1 VVPLHRVAR
10 VVLLSGETVLAMW
23 DIECEGRPALALV
36 DELARLH
43 LAARRLGWS
52 IALRDTDADLA
63 GVIELAGLSDVL
75 SN

>member
-1 VVPLHRVAR
+1 MVPLHRVAR
-10 VVLLSGETVLAMW
+10 VVLLCGDTVLATW

>member
-10 VVLLSGETVLAMW
+10 VVLLCGDTVLATW

>member
-1 VVPLHRVAR
+1 MVPLHRVAR
-10 VVLLSGETVLAMW
+10 VVLLSGDTVLATW

>member
-1 VVPLHRVAR
+1 MVPLHRVAR
-10 VVLLSGETVLAMW
+10 VVLLSGDTVLATW

-75 SN
+75 